1 MITVTRLN
9 GQAFVLN
16 ADLIKTIEQKPDT
29 IITLVNGDHI
39 VVREAM
45 RDVIERVIDYGRRL
59 RRLAPVD

>member
-1 MITVTRLN
+1 MINVTRLN

-16 ADLIKTIEQKPDT
+16 ADLIKTVEQKPDT

-45 RDVIERVIDYGRRL
+45 RDVIERVIEYGRRL
-59 RRLAPVD
+59 RRLTPVD

>member
-1 MITVTRLN
+1 MINVTRLD

-16 ADLIKTIEQKPDT
+16 ADLIKTVEQKPDT
-29 IITLVNGDHI
+29 IITLVNGDRI

-45 RDVIERVIDYGRRL
+45 RDVLERVIEYGRRL